1 MVIQTKKKDIEKLK
15 IYRCTK
21 NNGTHSVDR
30 CKSYFPKSKQVE
42 YDFCHVFFSLILL
55 F

>member
-21 NNGTHSVDR
+21 NNGTHSENR
-30 CKSYFPKSKQVE
+30 FKLNFLKSQVE